1 MSRFS
6 NTKFPHAD
14 GSLMLEVTQR
24 RLDAQHSSIDTIDA
38 KAGVALAI
46 SAGLI
51 GALFAVAAS
60 APDHVHTVT
69 FVLIGLTTLVGVF
82 QAYKSVRAIMPQD
95 WGIGLEPNEI
105 MEVYGESD
113 VSERD
118 RTWIVAEGYANA
130 YTHNEARLA
139 VKAERATTGL
149 YLLVFE
155 TALLVTSLVSL
166 SYRI

>member
-1 MSRFS
+1 VSRFS
-6 NTKFPHAD
+6 TTKFPRAD
-14 GSLMLEVTQR
+14 GTLMLEVTQR
-24 RLDAQHSSIDTIDA
+24 RLDAQHSTIDAIDA
-38 KAGVALAI
+38 KAGVGLAI

-51 GALFAVAAS
+51 GALYAVAAS
-60 APDHVHTVT
+60 APDHVHPVT
-69 FVLIGLTTLVGVF
+69 FVLIGLTTLVTAF

-105 MEVYGESD
+105 MEVYEESD

-118 RTWIVAEGYANA
+118 RTWIVSEGYANA
-130 YTHNEARLA
+130 YTHNEVQLA
-139 VKAERATTGL
+139 IKAERATTGL

-155 TALLVTSLVSL
+155 TVLLITSLVSL